1 MTLPQLP
8 IAILLARL
16 NGTPVG
22 FAASAVRV
30 IIRAVA
36 ITPLLGAPSVI
47 EGAINLRG
55 RIIPVVDVRQRLGMM
70 ATALSPDQYI
80 IALEA
85 RARVIAI
92 RVDAVDDVVDVD
104 LGALETQDVL
114 SPILRG
120 LEGVAATESG
130 ALVVY
135 DVDAFLTQAEHEV
148 LDQVVPA

>member
-1 MTLPQLP
+1 
-8 IAILLARL
+8 
-16 NGTPVG
+16 
-22 FAASAVRV
+22 
-30 IIRAVA
+30 
-36 ITPLLGAPSVI
+36 
-47 EGAINLRG
+47 
-55 RIIPVVDVRQRLGMM
+55 MM
-70 ATALSPDQYI
+70 ATALSTDQYI